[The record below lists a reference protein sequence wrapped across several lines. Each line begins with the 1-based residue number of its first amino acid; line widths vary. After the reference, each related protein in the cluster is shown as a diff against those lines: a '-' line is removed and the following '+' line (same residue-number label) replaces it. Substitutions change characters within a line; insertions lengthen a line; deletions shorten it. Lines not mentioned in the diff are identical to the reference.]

1 MKGSLIPASL
11 FVLFV
16 VAAGIGGQRHAV
28 LALPSCNSDRPNSW
42 ATHRTLSI
50 PNSPEFFN
58 NNSDDDDRWAMAL
71 CCVYTHVELSDRPT
85 TSQAQMTTYDGSKYT
100 IQADT
105 FVRAAERAMDDVCG
119 MSMGSDDCRRR
130 SRCVQEAFLQQA
142 KDSET
147 GDGNGASATTKACED
162 DSTFARGG
170 KKTCRFV
177 STSIRKRRRRL
188 CRRARYQLNCPLTCG
203 MCP

>member
-1 MKGSLIPASL
+1 MKGSFIPTSL
-11 FVLFV
+11 FVIVV
-16 VAAGIGGQRHAV
+16 VASGIGGQQHTA

-58 NNSDDDDRWAMAL
+58 KNSDDDDRWARAL
-71 CCVYTHVELSDRPT
+71 CCVYTHVEISDGPT
-85 TSQAQMTTYDGSKYT
+85 GQAQMTTYDGSKYT
-100 IQADT
+100 VQADT
-105 FVRAAERAMDDVCG
+105 FARAAERAMDDVCG

-130 SRCVQEAFLQQA
+130 SRCVHEALSQHA
-142 KDSET
+142 TDSDI
-147 GDGNGASATTKACED
+147 GGGNAASATTTSCAD

-170 KKTCRFV
+170 KTCRFV
-177 STSIRKRRRRL
+177 SSTSSRKRRRRL
-188 CRRARYQLNCPLTCG
+188 CRRARYRVHCPLTCG